1 MTLEWFNRPTL
12 DKVST
17 VMVEDVT
24 KTPIYYSILI
34 DRLYR
39 KDYIAVSIIKVKLKR

>member
-1 MTLEWFNRPTL
+1 
-12 DKVST
+12 
-17 VMVEDVT
+17 MVEDIT

-39 KDYIAVSIIKVKLKR
+39 KDDMAVRIIKVKLKR